1 MTPGRPGDGRIGAGI
16 PSVILVVDVANVMGS
31 RPDGWWRDRAGAA
44 TRLVASLVSVRCRE
58 VTCPDG
64 SSVVADRIVAVVE
77 GRARGVASPED
88 VEVVRAPGSGDDT
101 IVEVAADLVGEGRLV
116 AVVTADRG
124 LRARLPEGVR
134 AFGPRW
140 LRDLLD
146 AAGSAAP

>member
-1 MTPGRPGDGRIGAGI
+1 MVDYVDAGLSAN
-16 PSVILVVDVANVMGS
+16 SVSYLSALEQQ
-31 RPDGWWRDRAGAA
+31 RALHA
-44 TRLVASLVSVRCRE
+44 
-58 VTCPDG
+58 
-64 SSVVADRIVAVVE
+64 AVVE